1 MARVDVILI
10 LAGAALVFVGIIGC
24 VLPVLPGPPL
34 SFLGL
39 LLLWAARSW
48 QAETF
53 GPTHVLVL
61 GLLSAIVTVV
71 DFLLPVWGAKR
82 HGASRLGLWGSVG
95 GMLVGLV
102 FFPPFGMLV
111 GAFLGALG
119 GEFLAGKA
127 ERDALRAAWGVFVG
141 TMAGIGFKLAVSL
154 AIAVVYVVELW
165 P

>member
-1 MARVDVILI
+1 MGVILI
-10 LAGAALVFVGIIGC
+10 LLGVALVLAGIVGCI
-24 VLPVLPGPPL
+24 LPVLPGPPL
-34 SFLGL
+34 AFVGL

-48 QAETF
+48 HAQSF
-53 GPTHVLVL
+53 GVTHVLVL
-61 GLLSAIVTVV
+61 GALSVVVTVI

-82 HGASRLGLWGSVG
+82 HGASRLGLWGSVV

-102 FFPPFGMLV
+102 FFPPFGMIA

-127 ERDALRAAWGVFVG
+127 EGDALRAAWGVFVG
-141 TMAGIGFKLAVSL
+141 TIAGIGFKLAVSL